1 MKAIESLENCLYRKP
16 ALSPGF
22 SPNSQELLYSMNSNN
37 ENDSEIQMEIL
48 VPIILALGRLILVD
62 CCEFEDSLVYIRHL
76 SQPTGKDFL

>member
-62 CCEFEDSLVYIRHL
+62 CCEFEVSLVYIRHL